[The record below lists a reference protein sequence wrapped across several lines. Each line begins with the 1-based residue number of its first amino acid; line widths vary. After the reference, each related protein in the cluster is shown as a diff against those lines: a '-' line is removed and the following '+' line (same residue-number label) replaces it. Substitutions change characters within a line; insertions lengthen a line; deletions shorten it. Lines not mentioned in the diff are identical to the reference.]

1 MKNSKI
7 HTASKPK
14 ESRAKTAS
22 RILALIMA
30 FLMVAGGA
38 AYAVMLMLSA
48 F

>member
-1 MKNSKI
+1 MKNNETK
-7 HTASKPK
+7 KPHEIK
-14 ESRAKTAS
+14 AKMAS

-38 AYAVMLMLSA
+38 AYAIMLMVSA

>member
-1 MKNSKI
+1 MKSNTNNIKR
-7 HTASKPK
+7 PR
-14 ESRAKTAS
+14 ENRAKTAS

>member
-1 MKNSKI
+1 MKNNGTKKPRESK
-7 HTASKPK
+7 
-14 ESRAKTAS
+14 AKMAS

-38 AYAVMLMLSA
+38 AYAIMLMVSA

>member
-1 MKNSKI
+1 MKNI
-7 HTASKPK
+7 NKPR
-14 ESRAKTAS
+14 ESRAKLAS

-30 FLMVAGGA
+30 ILMIAGGA